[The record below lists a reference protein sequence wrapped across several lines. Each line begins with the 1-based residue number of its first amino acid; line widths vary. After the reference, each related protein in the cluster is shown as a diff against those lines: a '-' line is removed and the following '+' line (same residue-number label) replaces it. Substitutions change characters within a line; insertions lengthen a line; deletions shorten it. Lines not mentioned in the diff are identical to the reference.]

1 MRALVAAAQESDDFL
16 KDLYTERSKALN
28 DSEKNSPHGVI
39 LSDFRSHF
47 AQFRG
52 AQHLIK
58 LASPPQ
64 KSIKSEG
71 LGPGDPPTSPSTR
84 SAELRDHGTGQR
96 MHSPC
101 STASRLHRAAC
112 FSFSRG
118 PAEHKK
124 MRQLQHVYVAN
135 TGTRGHFAVHVLHAA
150 RASARVLRTTV
161 RSASSTTVD
170 RRLPSA

>member
-1 MRALVAAAQESDDFL
+1 MLHLFWGQHGNGGDQEMRALVAAAQESDDFL

-39 LSDFRSHF
+39 VSDFCSHF

-71 LGPGDPPTSPSTR
+71 LAPGDPPSSRAR
-84 SAELRDHGTGQR
+84 SNSGSGAQSSG
-96 MHSPC
+96 
-101 STASRLHRAAC
+101 
-112 FSFSRG
+112 
-118 PAEHKK
+118 
-124 MRQLQHVYVAN
+124 
-135 TGTRGHFAVHVLHAA
+135 AVL
-150 RASARVLRTTV
+150 
-161 RSASSTTVD
+161 
-170 RRLPSA
+170 

>member
-1 MRALVAAAQESDDFL
+1 MRALVAVARESDGFL

-39 LSDFRSHF
+39 LSDFCSHF

-71 LGPGDPPTSPSTR
+71 LGPGDPPTSPLLTVHR
-84 SAELRDHGTGQR
+84 SANKNDGHT
-96 MHSPC
+96 
-101 STASRLHRAAC
+101 T
-112 FSFSRG
+112 
-118 PAEHKK
+118 
-124 MRQLQHVYVAN
+124 N
-135 TGTRGHFAVHVLHAA
+135 T
-150 RASARVLRTTV
+150 RTI
-161 RSASSTTVD
+161 STTTHARHDGLAHMD
-170 RRLPSA
+170 R